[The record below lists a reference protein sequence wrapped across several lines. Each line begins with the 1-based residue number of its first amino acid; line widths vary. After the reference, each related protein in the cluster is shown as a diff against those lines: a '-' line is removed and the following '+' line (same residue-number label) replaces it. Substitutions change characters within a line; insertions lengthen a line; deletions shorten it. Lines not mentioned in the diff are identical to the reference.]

1 MMKWSPIGIFFLFFS
16 ATNAFA
22 QIDSAYAAS
31 VRKDSTDRV
40 RIEGIL
46 KGADIESF
54 LPPLTLLID
63 SAIANSPE
71 VQQAEAFIKI
81 REFETAQARKAF
93 WSTVTVGGQFNYG
106 SFGNLLIDEV
116 SIGQQAVFTIQMP
129 LSTWIGRSDRIG
141 EKEGYIESEKA
152 RREAA
157 SRQVQENVIA
167 AYNQLLLLRRQLEIV
182 GDAKETGQ
190 LVKEMA
196 ELKFT
201 EGELEVDQLGI
212 TTDFWARQGTQYE
225 ALRAQFSN
233 TYYALER
240 MVGVPFS
247 KFEKY

>member
-1 MMKWSPIGIFFLFFS
+1 MRISATFFALFIGICNLS
-16 ATNAFA
+16 A
-22 QIDSAYAAS
+22 QL
-31 VRKDSTDRV
+31 DSTATYKVKSDSIEKV
-40 RIEGIL
+40 RIDKIL
-46 KGADIESF
+46 SGADIERF
-54 LPPLTLLID
+54 LPPLPLLID

-71 VQQAEAFIKI
+71 VQQAEAFVKI
-81 REFETAQARKAF
+81 REFETAQARKEF
-93 WSTVTVGGQFNYG
+93 WNTIILGAQMNYG
-106 SFGNLLIDEV
+106 SFGNLLVDEI
-116 SIGQQAVFTIQMP
+116 SIGQQVQVTVRMP

-167 AYNQLLLLRRQLEIV
+167 AYNNLLLIRRQLEIV
-182 GDAKETGQ
+182 GDAKETGV

-201 EGELEVDQLGI
+201 EGELSVDQLGI
-212 TTDFWARQGTQYE
+212 TTDFWMRQGTQYE
-225 ALRAQFSN
+225 SLKAQFSN

-240 MVGVPFS
+240 MAGVPFS

>member
-1 MMKWSPIGIFFLFFS
+1 MKKVLLVFLLFLVGKSMM
-16 ATNAFA
+16 A
-22 QIDSAYAAS
+22 QIDSAFAAFA
-31 VRKDSTDRV
+31 KEDSATTA
-40 RIEGIL
+40 RINGIL
-46 KGADIESF
+46 EGADIERF

-71 VQQAEAFIKI
+71 VHQAEAFIKAN
-81 REFETAQARKAF
+81 EYAEAQARKDF
-93 WSTVTVGGQFNYG
+93 WSTVIVGGQFNYG
-106 SFGNLLIDEV
+106 TFGNLIVDQV
-116 SIGQQAVFTIQMP
+116 STGEQFTASIQMP

-141 EKEGYIESEKA
+141 QAQALIDNQKA
-152 RREAA
+152 RREQA
-157 SRQVQENVIA
+157 SRLVQENVIA
-167 AYNQLLLLRRQLEIV
+167 AYNQLLLIKRQLEIV
-182 GDAKETGQ
+182 GDAKETGE

-196 ELKFT
+196 ELRFA

-240 MVGVPFS
+240 LVGVPFS